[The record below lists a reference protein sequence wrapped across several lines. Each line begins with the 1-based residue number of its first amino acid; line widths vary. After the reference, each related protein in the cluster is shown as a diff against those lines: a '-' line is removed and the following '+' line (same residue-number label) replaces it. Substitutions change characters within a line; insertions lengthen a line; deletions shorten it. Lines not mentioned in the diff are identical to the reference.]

1 MAKKVTAIQ
10 SKDKIA
16 VSKLENILKI
26 FLTFGRNV

>member
-10 SKDKIA
+10 SEDKIA
-16 VSKLENILKI
+16 VSELENILKI